1 MELPFVFDT
10 VSLANKMTGG
20 SEEAHELASKMSQSW
35 INFAKTGNPNHSGI
49 PEGPVY
55 TPENTA
61 TFHFDVKCQVK
72 PQLDKELFE
81 IALGE

>member
-1 MELPFVFDT
+1 M
-10 VSLANKMTGG
+10 
-20 SEEAHELASKMSQSW
+20 
-35 INFAKTGNPNHSGI
+35 NFAKTGNPNHSGI
-49 PEGPVY
+49 PEWPVY